1 MTDAM
6 IIFFHSIKGQDA
18 YSETWSV
25 SIWISVFPSGKC
37 NEISVFFGQVPDEL
51 RIWRRP
57 DRVQSSSGR
66 NYGVFLQTHR
76 CCYKPLRKVIS
87 VLVFQLFEP
96 RKHAK
101 GLLSSLVLQYAGQLV
116 VLLLC
121 SVCTWGR
128 FKYKMPGRMEFLL
141 LTGVFRYN

>member
-1 MTDAM
+1 M
-6 IIFFHSIKGQDA
+6 
-18 YSETWSV
+18 
-25 SIWISVFPSGKC
+25 
-37 NEISVFFGQVPDEL
+37 
-51 RIWRRP
+51 
-57 DRVQSSSGR
+57 
-66 NYGVFLQTHR
+66 
-76 CCYKPLRKVIS
+76 
-87 VLVFQLFEP
+87 LVFQVFES

-128 FKYKMPGRMEFLL
+128 FKYKIPVRTEFLL